1 MPETRYTEIYEQ
13 GTGKLIAKEPYEV
26 SDEELRRETL
36 LERLMTIS
44 KKGRANWT
52 IADVKDLLE
61 SVIELFFV

>member
-1 MPETRYTEIYEQ
+1 MPEIRYTEIYEQ

-36 LERLMTIS
+36 LKQLTTIS
-44 KKGRANWT
+44 KKGKRNWT

-61 SVIELFFV
+61 SIIELFFV